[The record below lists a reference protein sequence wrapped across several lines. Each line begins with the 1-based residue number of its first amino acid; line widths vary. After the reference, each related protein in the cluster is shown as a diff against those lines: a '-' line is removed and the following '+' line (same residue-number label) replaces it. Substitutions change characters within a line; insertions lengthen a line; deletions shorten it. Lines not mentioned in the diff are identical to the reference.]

1 MALPLALYSTAT
13 WLGYKINEQDYGG
26 VHYVWCTPHFDPRSP
41 FLGVASA
48 VPPTS
53 SPKAIYQSLFA
64 EVEAGD
70 RHSAK
75 IAQNRLGIQRGADVQ
90 FRKGSITES
99 ARDEILAIVEAAE
112 VRDFRPLLLVI
123 PYALVAM
130 KIRQVPIKDRA
141 HPLSEEYN
149 LERLPRDAFDVL
161 EVR

>member
-1 MALPLALYSTAT
+1 MPAPLALYSTAT
-13 WLGYKINEQDYGG
+13 WLGFSINQRYYGG

-41 FLGVASA
+41 FLGIASA

-53 SPKAIYQSLFA
+53 SPRAIYESLFA

-90 FRKGSITES
+90 FRSGTITEG
-99 ARDEILAIVEAAE
+99 ARDEIIAIVEAAE

-123 PYALVAM
+123 PFPLVAAAV
-130 KIRQVPIKDRA
+130 KQVPIKDRA
-141 HPLSEEYN
+141 HPLSEEYI
-149 LERLPRDAFDVL
+149 LERLPRDTFDVL